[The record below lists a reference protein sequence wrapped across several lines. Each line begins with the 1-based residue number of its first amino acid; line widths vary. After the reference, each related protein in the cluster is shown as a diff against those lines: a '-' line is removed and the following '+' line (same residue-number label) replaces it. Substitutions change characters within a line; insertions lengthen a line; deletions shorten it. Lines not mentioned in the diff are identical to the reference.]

1 MKHITAIKT
10 KLISTKLNGM
20 QIFTCAHTCTRT
32 CIEPSYVNNTR
43 KNKFNCESLSVMRL
57 SVIQVIQA
65 VQVTRCPLK
74 SFIRHNTHGNSYTY
88 IYVRTHFNA
97 VISFPQRSQVRSSP
111 TQHQLGERV
120 LSEWANMAYTLHLQ
134 IVRSH
139 HAAVAVFSVKV

>member
-1 MKHITAIKT
+1 MKHITAVKT

-65 VQVTRCPLK
+65 VHVTRCPLK

-88 IYVRTHFNA
+88 IYVRTHLHTFMTF
-97 VISFPQRSQVRSSP
+97 STFQRSDKFSP
-111 TQHQLGERV
+111 TIPSALITNTTPIGREG
-120 LSEWANMAYTLHLQ
+120 S
-134 IVRSH
+134 
-139 HAAVAVFSVKV
+139 